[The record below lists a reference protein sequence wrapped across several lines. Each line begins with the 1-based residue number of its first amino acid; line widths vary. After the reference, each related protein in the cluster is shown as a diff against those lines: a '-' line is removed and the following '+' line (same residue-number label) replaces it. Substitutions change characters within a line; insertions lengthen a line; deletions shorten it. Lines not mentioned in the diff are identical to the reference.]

1 MELKRGLVH
10 VYTGNGKGK
19 TTAALGLC
27 LRALGW
33 GLKCCF
39 IQFIKGKETGELL
52 SARKLPNFEFY
63 QTGRPDYDFQP
74 TEEDRK
80 RAQRG
85 LFLARE
91 KAKEVDLLVL
101 DEINVAVHLGLIPL
115 NEVLEFIKNKPLNLE
130 LVLTGRHAKR
140 EIIELSDYA
149 TYFQLLK
156 HPFYKGKPARKGID
170 Y

>member
-10 VYTGNGKGK
+10 LYTGSGKGK

-39 IQFIKGKETGELL
+39 IQFIKGKETGELF
-52 SARKLPNFEFY
+52 SIGELPNFEFY
-63 QTGRPDYDFQP
+63 QTGRPDYDFHP
-74 TEEDRK
+74 TEEDRE
-80 RAQRG
+80 RAKRG
-85 LFLARE
+85 LLLARE

-115 NEVLEFIKNKPLNLE
+115 EEVIDFVKKKPLSLE
-130 LVLTGRHAKR
+130 LVLTGRHAKK
-140 EIIELSDYA
+140 ELIELSDYA

-156 HPFYKGKPARKGID
+156 HPFYRGIPARKGID